1 MHHHA
6 AQDVDRPGPDEHEG
20 HLPTGDT
27 LRLPSFNGTKC
38 IVQIPFS
45 IEGQVDFTSFTSFC
59 FVFKTLLNV
68 LNK

>member
-20 HLPTGDT
+20 HLPPGDIVRAT
-27 LRLPSFNGTKC
+27 IIQC

-45 IEGQVDFTSFTSFC
+45 IEGQVDFTSPS
-59 FVFKTLLNV
+59 
-68 LNK
+68 

>member
-20 HLPTGDT
+20 HLPPGITIIQWYPT
-27 LRLPSFNGTKC
+27 QC

-45 IEGQVDFTSFTSFC
+45 IEGQVDFTSSSSFC